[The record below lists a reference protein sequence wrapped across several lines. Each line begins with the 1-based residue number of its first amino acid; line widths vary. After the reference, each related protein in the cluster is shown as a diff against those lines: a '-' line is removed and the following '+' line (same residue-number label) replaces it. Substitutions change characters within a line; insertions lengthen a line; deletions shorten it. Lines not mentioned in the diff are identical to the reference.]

1 MRIAVIGCGAVGGYF
16 GGRLALSG
24 INEVIFVARGD
35 SLEALKENGLEV
47 ESIQGNFHL
56 KEIRATDKFDEIG
69 PVEAVLVCVKAWQVS
84 EVANAIGP
92 LIAKETCVLPLQN
105 GVDSPSIL
113 SEAIGSQH
121 VLGGLCYMVASLKEP
136 GKIAHTGLV
145 PRIIFGELD
154 GRLSPRIQRVREAF
168 AMAFIESEIHEDIQV
183 PMWEKFMF
191 ISSLSSVGALTRAPA
206 GVTRTIPETRSLFE
220 QAAGEILEIAG
231 LRGIALPGDAPI
243 TMMSKIDALPANATA
258 SMQRDIMEGRPSELD
273 FQTGAVVKMARSFGL
288 KVPFHSFAYNSL
300 LPLELRARAQVEF

>member
-24 INEVIFVARGD
+24 MNEVIFVARG
-35 SLEALKENGLEV
+35 SNLQALRTNGLEV

-56 KEIRATDKFDEIG
+56 KEIRATDNFDEIG

-84 EVANAIGP
+84 GVAQAMGP
-92 LIAKETCVLPLQN
+92 LILKETCVLPLQN

-113 SEAIGSQH
+113 SAAIGPQH
-121 VLGGLCYMVASLKEP
+121 VLGGLCYMVASLKAP

-154 GRLSPRIQRVREAF
+154 GSLSPRIQRLREVF
-168 AMAFIESEIHEDIQV
+168 EMAFVQAEIHQDIQV

-206 GVTRTIPETRSLFE
+206 GVMRTIPETRSLFE

-231 LRGIALPGDAPI
+231 LEGIDLASDSAK
-243 TMMSKIDALPANATA
+243 TMMSKIDALPPDATA

-273 FQTGAVVKMARSFGL
+273 FQTGAVVRMAKDLGL
-288 KVPFHSFAYNSL
+288 KVPFHTFAYNSL
-300 LPLELRARAQVEF
+300 LPLELRARSQVEF